1 MRGCDQQ
8 VAHELSP
15 GDQWVLSPSPSV
27 GVHPALCSHREAV
40 AKDAALRD

>member
-8 VAHELSP
+8 VAHELAP

-27 GVHPALCSHREAV
+27 GEHPAHRSHREAIS
-40 AKDAALRD
+40 KDAALRD